1 MVNSSISSDFIV
13 PSDFSSEWRDLSLA
27 HTHSR
32 TLIYT
37 ATRYG
42 RRYLLKTLSPEIA
55 SLTDYRLQQEQEFQL
70 AVQLVHPNIAA
81 TYSLEEISGVGRCI
95 VQEWIDGVT
104 LGEWLQTKPPRAA
117 KERVLN
123 QLLDAL
129 EYIHGLQL
137 VHHDLK
143 ADNILI
149 TRNGTNVKLIDFGLS
164 AIDATLSPVNND
176 PKKDI
181 ESVLKIFPDICPKG
195 HFANIA
201 ALRKAIYRR
210 KRFVRLLPAF
220 LSLTLLAV
228 AICFFYIS
236 WRERQ
241 IEQQRYEAMRAQIE
255 SYMAQEYAALMEI
268 VNRRDSYDRTKPE
281 DIVAYQTCFADYSAY
296 VQSRGII
303 RDSLFNLYDES
314 DPMRERFWQ
323 MWIRR
328 EAEINNELL
337 PILTAKF

>member
-13 PSDFSSEWRDLSLA
+13 PSDFSSEWRDILLTQ
-27 HTHSR
+27 THSR

-37 ATRYG
+37 ATRYD

-104 LGEWLQTKPPRAA
+104 LGEWLQTKPSRAA

-129 EYIHGLQL
+129 DYIHGLQL

-176 PKKDI
+176 PQKDI

-220 LSLTLLAV
+220 LSLILLAA

-241 IEQQRYEAMRAQIE
+241 IEQQRYEAMSAQIE
-255 SYMAQEYAALMEI
+255 SYMAQEYAALTEI
-268 VNRRDSYDRTKPE
+268 VNRRESYDRTKPE
-281 DIVAYQTCFADYSAY
+281 DIVDYQACFADYSAY
-296 VQSRGII
+296 IQSRWII

-323 MWIRR
+323 MWNRR
-328 EAEINNELL
+328 EAEMNNELL

>member
-95 VQEWIDGVT
+95 VQEWIDGIT
-104 LGEWLQTKPPRAA
+104 LGEWLQTKPSRAA

-164 AIDATLSPVNND
+164 AIDATLSPVNNN
-176 PKKDI
+176 PELDI
-181 ESVLKIFPDICPKG
+181 QSVQKIFPDICPG
-195 HFANIA
+195 GLFANIA

-210 KRFVRLLPAF
+210 KSFVRLLPIF
-220 LSLTLLAV
+220 LSLILLV
-228 AICFFYIS
+228 IAICFVYIS

-241 IEQQRYEAMRAQIE
+241 IEQQRYEVMSAQIE
-255 SYMAQEYAALMEI
+255 SYMAQEYAALTEI
-268 VNRRDSYDRTKPE
+268 VNRRESYDRTKPE
-281 DIVAYQTCFADYSAY
+281 DIVDYQACFTDYSAY
-296 VQSRGII
+296 IQSRWII

-323 MWIRR
+323 MWNRR

-337 PILTAKF
+337 PILTGKY